1 MHMTA
6 HSGNHHGAH
15 GQHPSDGE
23 VMRFASLKTFAIGA
37 ALLIDIVFDQPYH
50 RQLNFRVN
58 ANLVDNEL
66 IAGFEWNIH
75 QRQIDLTW

>member
-1 MHMTA
+1 MTA

-15 GQHPSDGE
+15 GQHPFDGG
-23 VMRFASLKTFAIGA
+23 VIRFASLMTFAIGA
-37 ALLIDIVFDQPYH
+37 ASLIDIVFDQPCH
-50 RQLNFRVN
+50 RVN

>member
-1 MHMTA
+1 MTA

-15 GQHPSDGE
+15 GQHPSDGGILRCAFL
-23 VMRFASLKTFAIGA
+23 MTFAIGA
-37 ALLIDIVFDQPYH
+37 VPLIYIVFLSTLP
-50 RQLNFRVN
+50 QLNFRVN